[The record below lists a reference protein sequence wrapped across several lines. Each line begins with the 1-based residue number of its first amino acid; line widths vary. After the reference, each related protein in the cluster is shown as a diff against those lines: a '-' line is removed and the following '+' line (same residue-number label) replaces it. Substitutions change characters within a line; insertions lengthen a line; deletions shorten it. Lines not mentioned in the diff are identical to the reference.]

1 MPIRRTVP
9 WLVSTVSPSTTAE
22 NVTEICVSSLM
33 TGSLA
38 FGTADCDGAGEMR
51 SEPAAA
57 DGGRAEGLNPSAPAC
72 SPAGE
77 SGVQAPAPNANNA
90 TTIAKHG
97 LRALLIFST
106 PR

>member
-38 FGTADCDGAGEMR
+38 FGTADCDGDAAMP
-51 SEPAAA
+51 SEPPAA
-57 DGGRAEGLNPSAPAC
+57 DGGRTEALDPSEPAC
-72 SPAGE
+72 SPVGRV
-77 SGVQAPAPNANNA
+77 SGAHPPAPNANNA
-90 TTIAKHG
+90 TTKHDM
-97 LRALLIFST
+97 RALLILST
-106 PR
+106 PV